1 MLLVHNRY
9 TLTTLLLFLTCSGN
23 LKDGADAAA
32 EIENICVWLMD
43 EDKCPTKWDVLL
55 TTRNQNPMYRE
66 TAKHL
71 RWRERSDLE
80 LRMSKRSLISSSTSG
95 GRAAAAM
102 QSM

>member
-55 TTRNQNPMYRE
+55 TIRNQNPMYRE
-66 TAKHL
+66 TAKP
-71 RWRERSDLE
+71 
-80 LRMSKRSLISSSTSG
+80 
-95 GRAAAAM
+95 AVA
-102 QSM
+102 